1 MVGQFFV
8 VGSGGHCIP
17 DAIALSE
24 QQQQQGQQGQLQ
36 DKDTASTVSTV
47 STVSSSSSSSSSI
60 GGGGDEENSE
70 AAVVVVQ
77 GEEEEALRLKDRRS
91 EVERVRSLNEKWN
104 EEVWV
109 RACREALPLH
119 RFHAL
124 IQVCFILMLL
134 FKY

>member
-36 DKDTASTVSTV
+36 DKDTASTASTV

>member
-47 STVSSSSSSSSSI
+47 STVSSSSSSSSI